1 MKKLQAFCMAFVLFL
16 IFALCV
22 NEAVERVSFT
32 DPGFSTW
39 YSAEKDRCIPA
50 LAANLGEA
58 TMIVMGS
65 SEFNHGKK
73 TKYHIKNMF
82 TKADMDVL
90 LIGQP
95 YSQCFSHAI
104 NLAALAPDM
113 KYKKAVLLLSPTWFK
128 NGGMA
133 PEAFA
138 ARFSD
143 SAYVGMLTNSDLST
157 ETRKAIA
164 ARAEDLSMNNV
175 DLHKKVRLYNAA
187 FLGENAGYFRFFEGL
202 FTGWLQAERE
212 RAQLAAAVKENH
224 KNLKKAPGKDQD
236 ETVGETG
243 VMPSW
248 SEWETMWD
256 AADAATADEHD
267 NPLNVSNAQWEKK
280 FAQKYLTSG
289 NLHRNTRLD
298 GPNEYNDLKLFLQI
312 AKEEGIETEIVLLP
326 VNAYWYDYTS
336 LGASQRELL
345 SQKVAAIAEDYGAKE
360 VDLSDYSYEPGLLTD
375 AVHPWQKG
383 WLLIDETIY
392 SFYTDTEP
400 AD

>member
-1 MKKLQAFCMAFVLFL
+1 MKKLQAFLTAFVLFL

-32 DPGFSTW
+32 DPGFATW
-39 YSAEKDRCIPA
+39 YSAQKDRCIPA
-50 LAANLGEA
+50 LAANLNEK

-82 TKADMDVL
+82 SKEDMDVL

-95 YSQCFSHAI
+95 YSQCFTHAM

-128 NGGMA
+128 NAGMA

-143 SAYVGMLTNSDLST
+143 SAYIGTLTNRHLSM

-164 ARAEDLSMNNV
+164 ARAEELSKNNV
-175 DLHKKVRLYNAA
+175 NLQKKVRLYNAA
-187 FLGENAGYFRFFEGL
+187 FLGEDTGYFRFFEGL
-202 FTGWLQAERE
+202 FTGWLQMERE
-212 RAQLAAAVKENH
+212 RAQLAAAVKLNH
-224 KNLKKAPGKDQD
+224 KNLKKAPGKDQA
-236 ETVGETG
+236 ETVGERG

-256 AADAATADEHD
+256 EADAATADEHN
-267 NPLNVSNAQWEKK
+267 NPLNVSDSQWEKK
-280 FAQKYLTSG
+280 FRSKYLTSG

-298 GPNEYNDLKLFLQI
+298 GPNEYNDLKLFLTI

-336 LGASQRELL
+336 LGISQREYL
-345 SQKVAAIAEDYGAKE
+345 SQKVADIAADYGAKE

-392 SFYTDTEP
+392 SFYTNQEP
-400 AD
+400 AE